1 MPQNA
6 PLLPP
11 EATLKL
17 RLPEDLK
24 IKIKNISF
32 EQRRSVN
39 AQLITWVEQAINHYE
54 EHNKVKSK

>member
-1 MPQNA
+1 MPHNA
-6 PLLPP
+6 PITPP
-11 EATLKL
+11 EATLKI

-54 EHNKVKSK
+54 HSKGNSK